1 MQKLH
6 QWVSCCG
13 DIGQTYTHPSR
24 LAAALSK
31 HRPSEAAAL
40 REIDEAHS
48 PQASGGLTRGKSP
61 IATSVEL
68 SSSGVG
74 GIQQSELPSVSAT
87 RTQLHQM
94 QGTSQVPT
102 LETHYTDRIK
112 EAWNRFVNRK
122 HCNWMPKRP
131 LPKPNKQTNK
141 WNLHADLR
149 ARAFW
154 SSALTREIPVFKTF
168 EGAFQPP

>member
-6 QWVSCCG
+6 RWVCCCG

-31 HRPSEAAAL
+31 AAAL
-40 REIDEAHS
+40 QEIDEAHS

-87 RTQLHQM
+87 RTQLHQIP
-94 QGTSQVPT
+94 GTTKGQA
-102 LETHYTDRIK
+102 LQI
-112 EAWNRFVNRK
+112 
-122 HCNWMPKRP
+122 HCNDW
-131 LPKPNKQTNK
+131 
-141 WNLHADLR
+141 D
-149 ARAFW
+149 
-154 SSALTREIPVFKTF
+154 
-168 EGAFQPP
+168 